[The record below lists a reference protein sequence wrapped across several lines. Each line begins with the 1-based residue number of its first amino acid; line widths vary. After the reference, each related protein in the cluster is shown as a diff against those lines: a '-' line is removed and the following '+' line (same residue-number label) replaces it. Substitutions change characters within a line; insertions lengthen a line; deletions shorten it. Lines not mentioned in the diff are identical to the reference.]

1 MNEQTKNYLRIGAY
15 VVGVIVVVALGW
27 ALFRN
32 ISSDGGSA
40 TDIGS
45 ELESVAG
52 EQRAAEKSLES
63 VQSGLDDSIG
73 TVGRIEQSNS
83 DAQQSV
89 AGIAESNRN
98 IKAAIDDA
106 QRSNRTSTEILADS
120 ERRTIK
126 CQQIVQSI
134 SETAREN

>member
-32 ISSDGGSA
+32 IHSDSGSA
-40 TDIGS
+40 TDVGS
-45 ELESVAG
+45 KLESVAG

-63 VQSGLDDSIG
+63 VQSGLDGSIG

-120 ERRTIK
+120 ERRIIK

-134 SETAREN
+134 SETARED